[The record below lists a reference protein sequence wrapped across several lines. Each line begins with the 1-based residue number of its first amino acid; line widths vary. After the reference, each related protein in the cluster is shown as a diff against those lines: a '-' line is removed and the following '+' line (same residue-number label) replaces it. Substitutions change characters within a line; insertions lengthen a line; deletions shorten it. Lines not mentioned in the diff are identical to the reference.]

1 MMTSIAERLINSG
14 RGSGLRAQ
22 IIRGAT
28 GVGGLKLLSLSLML
42 GTSILL
48 ARTLGPD
55 GFGQYSFITSLL
67 VVLALPLDQGMR
79 NLITREVAS
88 YDHQNQWPL
97 FRGLLHRAH
106 QWVLLGAA
114 LIILVLGG
122 IAVSRAEWRLDDR
135 WTLLLAGLA
144 MLPFLGLNALRG
156 ATLAGLGNVVK
167 AQIPELLVRPGMH
180 LAIAALLLMGG
191 RLNPASAIISQTA
204 AAVIAFAVGILLLRK
219 HWPAQAQGV
228 TRAYRDRAWA
238 SAWAPFTLL
247 AAAGML
253 NSQIGI
259 LLLGWLGTDAQVAA
273 LRIADRGAQ
282 LVAMSLMVVNLVI
295 APHITRAYR
304 DGDQRRLQ
312 RLCTQS
318 ARAALAVALPIALPL
333 ILFSAPIIGYVFGT
347 EYVALSSTPLAVLA
361 AAQIVNVTFGS
372 VGMFL
377 TMSGYERDTLIGQA
391 IALMLNILAAYLLIP
406 SYGADGAAYAAAIGL
421 ATWNVI
427 LAFKLI
433 QRLKLRPGAF

>member
-1 MMTSIAERLINSG
+1 MMTSIAERLFNSG

-28 GVGGLKLLSLSLML
+28 GVGSLKLLSLSLML

-48 ARTLGPD
+48 ARALGPE
-55 GFGQYSFITSLL
+55 GFGQYAFITSLL
-67 VVLALPLDQGMR
+67 MVVALPLDQGMR

-114 LIILVLGG
+114 LIIFVLGG
-122 IAVSRAEWRLDDR
+122 IAVFRAEWRLDDR
-135 WTLLLAGLA
+135 WTLLLLGLV

-167 AQIPELLVRPGMH
+167 AQVPELLVRPGMH
-180 LAIAALLLMGG
+180 LAIAALLLAGG
-191 RLNPASAIISQTA
+191 QLNPASAIISQTA
-204 AAVIAFAVGILLLRK
+204 AAAIAFAVGILLLRK
-219 HWPAQAQGV
+219 HWPTQAQGV

-282 LVAMSLMVVNLVI
+282 IVAMSLMVVNLVI

-333 ILFSAPIIGYVFGT
+333 ILFSEPIIDYVFGT
-347 EYVALSSTPLAVLA
+347 EYVTLSSTPLIILA
-361 AAQIVNVTFGS
+361 AAQVVNVAFGS

-377 TMSGYERDTLIGQA
+377 TMSGHEKDTLTGQTA
-391 IALMLNILAAYLLIP
+391 ALFLNVLAALILIP
-406 SYGADGAAYAAAIGL
+406 ALGAEGAAYAAAIGL
-421 ATWNVI
+421 VTWNII
-427 LAFKLI
+427 LSVRLI
-433 QRLKLRPGAF
+433 QRLGLRPSAF

>member
-1 MMTSIAERLINSG
+1 MMASIAERLIDSG

-28 GVGGLKLLSLSLML
+28 GVGGLKLLFLSLTL

-48 ARTLGPD
+48 ARALGPE
-55 GFGQYSFITSLL
+55 GFGQYAFITSLL
-67 VVLALPLDQGMR
+67 MVLALPLDQGMR
-79 NLITREVAS
+79 QLITREVAS

-97 FRGLLHRAH
+97 FRGLLHRTH

-122 IAVSRAEWRLDDR
+122 IAVFRAEWRLDDR
-135 WTLLLAGLA
+135 WTLLLLGLV

-180 LAIAALLLMGG
+180 LAIAALLLAGG

-219 HWPAQAQGV
+219 HWPTQAQGV
-228 TRAYRDRAWA
+228 TCAYRDSAWA

-282 LVAMSLMVVNLVI
+282 LAAMSLMVVNLVI

-304 DGDQRRLQ
+304 DGDQQRLQ

-333 ILFSAPIIGYVFGT
+333 ILFSGPIIGYEFGT
-347 EYVALSSTPLAVLA
+347 EYVALSSTPLVVLA
-361 AAQIVNVTFGS
+361 AAQVVNVAFGS

-377 TMSGYERDTLIGQA
+377 IMSGYERDTLTGQT
-391 IALMLNILAAYLLIP
+391 IALLLNIAAAYLLIP
-406 SYGADGAAYAAAIGL
+406 SYGADGAAYAAALGL
-421 ATWNVI
+421 ATWNVV

>member
-1 MMTSIAERLINSG
+1 MTSIAERLINSG

>member
-1 MMTSIAERLINSG
+1 MMTPIGQRLLNTG
-14 RGSGLRAQ
+14 RGNSLRAQ
-22 IIRGAT
+22 IIRGVT
-28 GVGGLKLLSLSLML
+28 GVGGLKLLSLSLTL
-42 GTSILL
+42 GTSIVL
-48 ARTLGPD
+48 ARALGPE
-55 GFGQYSFITSLL
+55 GFGQYAFITSLL
-67 VVLALPLDQGMR
+67 IVLALPLDQGMR
-79 NLITREVAS
+79 QLITREVAS

-114 LIILVLGG
+114 LIILILGG
-122 IAVSRAEWRLDDR
+122 LAASRAEWRLDDR

-167 AQIPELLVRPGMH
+167 AQIPELLIRPGTH
-180 LAIAALLLMGG
+180 LAIAVLLLAGG
-191 RLNPASAIISQTA
+191 LLNPMSAIISQTA
-204 AAVIAFAVGILLLRK
+204 AAVIAFIVGTLLLRK
-219 HWPAQAQGV
+219 HWPAQAQGIEP
-228 TRAYRDRAWA
+228 AYHNSAWVR
-238 SAWAPFTLL
+238 SWAPFTLL
-247 AAAGML
+247 MAASML

-295 APHITRAYR
+295 GPHITRAYR
-304 DGDQRRLQ
+304 ESDQHRLQ

-333 ILFSAPIIGYVFGT
+333 ILFSGPVVAYVFGT
-347 EYVALSSTPLAVLA
+347 AYVDLASTPLAVLA
-361 AAQIVNVTFGS
+361 AAQVINVAFGS

-377 TMSGYERDTLIGQA
+377 TMSGHERDTLMGQ
-391 IALMLNILAAYLLIP
+391 IFALILNVVAAFFLIP
-406 SYGADGAAYAAAIGL
+406 SYGANGAAYAAAIGL
-421 ATWNVI
+421 ITWNII
-427 LAFKLI
+427 LAFKLV
-433 QRLKLRPGAF
+433 QRLGIRPAVF